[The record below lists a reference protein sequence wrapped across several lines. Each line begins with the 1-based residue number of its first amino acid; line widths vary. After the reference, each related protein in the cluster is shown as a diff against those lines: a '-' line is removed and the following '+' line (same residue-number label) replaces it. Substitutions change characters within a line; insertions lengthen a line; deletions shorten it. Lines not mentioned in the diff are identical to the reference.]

1 MRPRIH
7 SRFDSEG
14 HVQSTLH
21 EREQVI
27 SEREAVYSRGLSDH
41 GRDGQA
47 DAVNQS
53 CVEQLLI
60 RIVCQKALPLRVLKE
75 PFKAPIAVR
84 AS

>member
-1 MRPRIH
+1 MRRGLALIGFLFRGLAGGVYGRLLLLEVLVGAMRPRIH

-41 GRDGQA
+41 GRDGQS
-47 DAVNQS
+47 DAM
-53 CVEQLLI
+53 
-60 RIVCQKALPLRVLKE
+60 
-75 PFKAPIAVR
+75 
-84 AS
+84 